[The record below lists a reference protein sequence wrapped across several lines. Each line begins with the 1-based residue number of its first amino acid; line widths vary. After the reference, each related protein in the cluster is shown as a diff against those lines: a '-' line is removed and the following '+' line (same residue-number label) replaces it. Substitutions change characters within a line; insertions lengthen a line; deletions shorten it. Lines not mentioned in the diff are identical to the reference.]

1 MSFKISKIFAIPL
14 IFSSFFFDKKNKL
27 KKENANVKNS
37 PANKN
42 DLDLYHGMG
51 VSFLC
56 NATRKGFDLDFPKT
70 LNVASATF
78 ASVISQKHGGKIIE
92 RKKEQT
98 VDIKQLQFI
107 ASLQLVESALQIC
120 PDNVPE
126 KIEKQFKIETERLKK
141 LQGLQKSF
149 FYLNIELTELSSW
162 ILQIASPSIFATEST
177 FNCGKISLT
186 ITGMLLVT
194 ITCSNKSFLL
204 NLS

>member
-1 MSFKISKIFAIPL
+1 MGFKIFKIIAIPL
-14 IFSSFFFDKKNKL
+14 IFSSLLFDLNN
-27 KKENANVKNS
+27 EFNNVYANVKNL

-70 LNVASATF
+70 LNVASSTF
-78 ASVISQKHGGKIIE
+78 ASVIKQKHGGKIIDD

-98 VDIKQLQFI
+98 VDMKQLQFI
-107 ASLQLVESALQIC
+107 ASLQLVESALQVC

-141 LQGLQKSF
+141 LQK
-149 FYLNIELTELSSW
+149 
-162 ILQIASPSIFATEST
+162 
-177 FNCGKISLT
+177 
-186 ITGMLLVT
+186 M
-194 ITCSNKSFLL
+194 
-204 NLS
+204 

>member
-1 MSFKISKIFAIPL
+1 MLSLILIKNKSNMNLKISKIFAIPIIL
-14 IFSSFFFDKKNKL
+14 LSLLFDTNN
-27 KKENANVKNS
+27 EFNNVNANVKNS

-78 ASVISQKHGGKIIE
+78 ASVVSQKHGGKIIE

-107 ASLQLVESALQIC
+107 ASLQLVESALNIC

-141 LQGLQKSF
+141 LQGL
-149 FYLNIELTELSSW
+149 
-162 ILQIASPSIFATEST
+162 
-177 FNCGKISLT
+177 GK
-186 ITGMLLVT
+186 
-194 ITCSNKSFLL
+194 K
-204 NLS
+204 

>member
-1 MSFKISKIFAIPL
+1 MSLKISKIFAIPI
-14 IFSSFFFDKKNKL
+14 IFSSFLFHTNNEFNKV
-27 KKENANVKNS
+27 NANVKNS

-78 ASVISQKHGGKIIE
+78 ASVVSQKHGGKIIE
-92 RKKEQT
+92 KKKEQT
-98 VDIKQLQFI
+98 VDMKQLQFI
-107 ASLQLVESALQIC
+107 ASLQLVESALQVC

-141 LQGLQKSF
+141 LQGL
-149 FYLNIELTELSSW
+149 
-162 ILQIASPSIFATEST
+162 
-177 FNCGKISLT
+177 
-186 ITGMLLVT
+186 
-194 ITCSNKSFLL
+194 
-204 NLS
+204 

>member
-1 MSFKISKIFAIPL
+1 MLSLILLNNKSNMGFKISRVFVIPL
-14 IFSSFFFDKKNKL
+14 IFLFFLFDINKS
-27 KKENANVKNS
+27 NNASANVKNS

-78 ASVISQKHGGKIIE
+78 ASVVSQKHGGKIIE
-92 RKKEQT
+92 KKKEQT
-98 VDIKQLQFI
+98 VDSKKLQFI

-126 KIEKQFKIETERLKK
+126 KIERQFKIETERLKK
-141 LQGLQKSF
+141 LQKL
-149 FYLNIELTELSSW
+149 
-162 ILQIASPSIFATEST
+162 
-177 FNCGKISLT
+177 
-186 ITGMLLVT
+186 
-194 ITCSNKSFLL
+194 
-204 NLS
+204 

>member
-1 MSFKISKIFAIPL
+1 MNYKKLGSTDIDVSTICLGTMTWGEQNSKADGFEQMDYAIDNGVNFWDTAEIYAIPMREETYGETEN
-14 IFSSFFFDKKNKL
+14 IIGEWFKKSYKVFDKNYDFNNV
-27 KKENANVKNS
+27 NANVKNS

-78 ASVISQKHGGKIIE
+78 ASVVSQKHGGKIIE
-92 RKKEQT
+92 KKKEQK
-98 VDIKQLQFI
+98 VDMKQLQFI
-107 ASLQLVESALQIC
+107 ASLQLVESALQVC

-141 LQGLQKSF
+141 LQGL
-149 FYLNIELTELSSW
+149 
-162 ILQIASPSIFATEST
+162 
-177 FNCGKISLT
+177 
-186 ITGMLLVT
+186 
-194 ITCSNKSFLL
+194 
-204 NLS
+204 

>member
-1 MSFKISKIFAIPL
+1 MGLKISKIIAIPL
-14 IFSSFFFDKKNKL
+14 VFSSLLLGINNKF
-27 KKENANVKNS
+27 NNAYANVKNS

-78 ASVISQKHGGKIIE
+78 ASVVSQKHGGKIIE

-98 VDIKQLQFI
+98 VDIKKLQFI
-107 ASLQLVESALQIC
+107 ASLQLVESALKVC
-120 PDNVPE
+120 PDNVPK

-141 LQGLQKSF
+141 LQGLGG
-149 FYLNIELTELSSW
+149 N
-162 ILQIASPSIFATEST
+162 
-177 FNCGKISLT
+177 
-186 ITGMLLVT
+186 
-194 ITCSNKSFLL
+194 
-204 NLS
+204 

>member
-1 MSFKISKIFAIPL
+1 MSLKLSKIFAIPL
-14 IFSSFFFDKKNKL
+14 IFASLLFDLNNGFNKL
-27 KKENANVKNS
+27 NASIKKL

-98 VDIKQLQFI
+98 VDMKQLQFI
-107 ASLQLVESALQIC
+107 ASLQLVESALKIC

-141 LQGLQKSF
+141 LQGL
-149 FYLNIELTELSSW
+149 
-162 ILQIASPSIFATEST
+162 
-177 FNCGKISLT
+177 G
-186 ITGMLLVT
+186 GG
-194 ITCSNKSFLL
+194 
-204 NLS
+204 

>member
-1 MSFKISKIFAIPL
+1 MGRFSLKIKMLSLVLLIKNKINMSLKIFKIIAIPL
-14 IFSSFFFDKKNKL
+14 IFSSFLFYTNNEFNKA
-27 KKENANVKNS
+27 NANVKNL

-78 ASVISQKHGGKIIE
+78 ASVVSQKHGGKIIE
-92 RKKEQT
+92 KKKEQT
-98 VDIKQLQFI
+98 VDMKQLQFI
-107 ASLQLVESALQIC
+107 ASLQLVESALQVC

-141 LQGLQKSF
+141 LQGL
-149 FYLNIELTELSSW
+149 
-162 ILQIASPSIFATEST
+162 
-177 FNCGKISLT
+177 
-186 ITGMLLVT
+186 
-194 ITCSNKSFLL
+194 
-204 NLS
+204 

>member
-1 MSFKISKIFAIPL
+1 MLSLSDMNKNKSNMSFKISRIFAIPL
-14 IFSSFFFDKKNKL
+14 IFSYFFFDGNNEFNKV
-27 KKENANVKNS
+27 NANVKNS

-92 RKKEQT
+92 KKKEQT
-98 VDIKQLQFI
+98 VDMKQLQFI
-107 ASLQLVESALQIC
+107 ASLQLVESALQVC

-126 KIEKQFKIETERLKK
+126 KIEKQFKIETERIKK
-141 LQGLQKSF
+141 LQGL
-149 FYLNIELTELSSW
+149 
-162 ILQIASPSIFATEST
+162 
-177 FNCGKISLT
+177 
-186 ITGMLLVT
+186 
-194 ITCSNKSFLL
+194 
-204 NLS
+204 